1 MENIKLLYDYNP
13 KYSKKKHTN
22 ILLKNG
28 KLIVKI
34 TNEHL
39 DFDAVKAII
48 SDINYIRFKYPS
60 TKIPIRFAFLNIK
73 LVDKLSFVLLECVF
87 QLLIMEFGHKVEVY
101 LEMENIIITE
111 GINSSPLLILANA
124 NKSLVENNRKFL
136 EKFNNDHFR
145 YHFRRVL
152 KREDMETDKLSKIY
166 DEIAYFQ
173 KSFNINYD
181 CIEEVSEVIV
191 ELIGNALEHSESDCL
206 VDFDIATDYKNKN
219 GESVYAL
226 NIVILNFSKILLG
239 DKLGNKIVNGNFDEE
254 SQNRYKLVEHAL
266 DNHTA
271 FFDSIYDKKDFFNI
285 STFQNK
291 ISGRNKITPTGGTGL
306 TKLIKSIEDKSE
318 AHSCYVIT
326 GDRKIYFELDYLEYK
341 EDWIGFNEE
350 NDYFNHKPFGG
361 ILERNNFFM
370 PGTAYNLNFIMK
382 VNNDEQK

>member
-13 KYSKKKHTN
+13 KFNKKKHPS
-22 ILLKNG
+22 IFMKNG
-28 KLIVKI
+28 KLIVAI
-34 TNEHL
+34 SNEHL
-39 DFDAVKAII
+39 DFETVKTII

-60 TKIPIRFAFLNIK
+60 TKIPIIFSFFNIK
-73 LVDKLSFVLLECVF
+73 LVDKLSFVLLECIF

-101 LEMENIIITE
+101 LEMKNIIITE

-124 NKSLVENNRKFL
+124 NKSLAEKNKKFL
-136 EKFNNDHFR
+136 EKFNNDHFK

-152 KREDMETDKLSKIY
+152 KSEDMGTDKLSKIY

-219 GESVYAL
+219 EESVCAL

-239 DKLGNKIVNGNFDEE
+239 DKLCEKIINSNFDDE
-254 SQNRYKLVEHAL
+254 SEGRYKLVEQAL
-266 DNHTA
+266 STHNS
-271 FFDSIYDKKDFFNI
+271 FFDDVYDKKDFFNI

-326 GDRKIYFELDYLEYK
+326 GDRKIYFEPNYLEYK
-341 EDWIGFNEE
+341 DDWIGFNQE
-350 NDYFNHKPFGG
+350 NDYFNHKPFNG
-361 ILERNNFFM
+361 ILKRNSFFM

-382 VNNDEQK
+382 VNIDE